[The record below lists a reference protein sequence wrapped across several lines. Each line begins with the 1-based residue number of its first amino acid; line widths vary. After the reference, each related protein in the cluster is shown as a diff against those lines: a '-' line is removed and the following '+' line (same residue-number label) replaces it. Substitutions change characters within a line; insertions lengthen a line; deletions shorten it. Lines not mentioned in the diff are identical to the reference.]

1 MPKAN
6 TQLTDLV
13 AEGGQNIGSV
23 TAPFA
28 DLHLS
33 TSIEL
38 GTNTFAIDGDGDV
51 TLNNGKLTSNGAAVQ
66 AHASFDGSGGATFA
80 WATDAIAS
88 YNIDTVTRT
97 GQGAYTI
104 SFDEDFTAGYS
115 VTVGAGDAAGPL
127 DVTVTNRAIDSVSI
141 LVTSAGAPFDTPDYV
156 ALAAMGAVDGTP
168 GQAGIKGQKGEEG
181 DASTVAGPKG
191 QKGVDGTAGAKGE
204 PGTDGDKGQK
214 GLDGDGSKGQ
224 KGQAGT
230 AAAKG
235 DTGPKGQKGELGTGG
250 TKGEPGTNGDKGQK
264 GIDGTAGTDGD
275 KGQKGATGSAGNA
288 AGADTQVQFN
298 SSNAFAGD
306 AGLTF
311 NSGTDTLTVASQPTI
326 SDGLVAVRTGS
337 GSAGAIDL
345 FCEVSNLHRTR
356 IQSGPHA
363 GYTGGNVTLTLPT
376 VSPPNAGDVLEAADT
391 AGTLQWAT
399 PATGGTPGG
408 ANTQVQFNNNG
419 AFGAS
424 TGLTFDDT
432 NDDLTVTGNVIGG
445 ALQTDGA
452 VTILETGT
460 ANAVGFA
467 AAASTTN
474 SFYTLPAAFPGTNG
488 FVLSC
493 TTGGDMSWVANGGGG
508 GGLQTRTTANA
519 TTASLANDANGNINI
534 TTNAPSLL
542 LQRIETD
549 QAAWI
554 RVYTSDQAR
563 TDDAARVITDDP
575 APGSGVLAEIVTT
588 GAGTQAMTPGT
599 VCYFDADAA
608 GTRSNDAFVAVQN
621 LSGGTTTIQV
631 TLTFVALEAQV

>member
-1 MPKAN
+1 
-6 TQLTDLV
+6 V
-13 AEGGQNIGSV
+13 VYE
-23 TAPFA
+23 
-28 DLHLS
+28 HC
-33 TSIEL
+33 
-38 GTNTFAIDGDGDV
+38 
-51 TLNNGKLTSNGAAVQ
+51 VQ
-66 AHASFDGSGGATFA
+66 
-80 WATDAIAS
+80 
-88 YNIDTVTRT
+88 
-97 GQGAYTI
+97 QGW
-104 SFDEDFTAGYS
+104 
-115 VTVGAGDAAGPL
+115 VL
-127 DVTVTNRAIDSVSI
+127 
-141 LVTSAGAPFDTPDYV
+141 
-156 ALAAMGAVDGTP
+156 DGTVS
-168 GQAGIKGQKGEEG
+168 QAGIKGQKGEEG
-181 DASTVAGPKG
+181 EASTVAGPKG

-204 PGTDGDKGQK
+204 PGTNGDKGQK
-214 GLDGDGSKGQ
+214 GLDGDGTKGQ

-235 DTGPKGQKGELGTGG
+235 DAGPKGQKGELGTGG
-250 TKGEPGTNGDKGQK
+250 AKGEPGTNGDKGQK
-264 GIDGTAGTDGD
+264 GDDGTAGTNGD
-275 KGQKGATGSAGNA
+275 KGQKGATGSAGSA

-298 SSNAFAGD
+298 NSNAFAGD

-376 VSPPNAGDVLEAADT
+376 IAPPNDGDILQGTT
-391 AGTLQWAT
+391 AGVLSWV
-399 PATGGTPGG
+399 TPGG
-408 ANTQVQFNNNG
+408 G
-419 AFGAS
+419 
-424 TGLTFDDT
+424 TGLQ
-432 NDDLTVTGNVIGG
+432 
-445 ALQTDGA
+445 A
-452 VTILETGT
+452 
-460 ANAVGFA
+460 
-467 AAASTTN
+467 
-474 SFYTLPAAFPGTNG
+474 
-488 FVLSC
+488 
-493 TTGGDMSWVANGGGG
+493 
-508 GGLQTRTTANA
+508 RTTANA
-519 TTASLANDANGNINI
+519 TTASLANDASGNIDI